1 MTRDSRQT
9 LGGQAFD
16 DDEIGQLVRDVAAG
30 WTMPPQRLDA
40 PSWRDR
46 VRSPRARRI
55 ASVRGWFGRVG
66 QAAAAAVALTVIGA
80 LVAVVITRPPVNPG
94 KSPAASP
101 GSSPRASA
109 GAQASPL
116 PKLIVP
122 GAQPNPAVV
131 IVQTDLGD
139 FARVD
144 LEKGTIG
151 TSLTTRSYSTSVHV
165 ASDGTLTCLCVAES
179 GQVNGNATRMD
190 VTFQQFAP
198 DGSQAASVP
207 VETFIGKI
215 DPRDPVGSNPDNP
228 SNVLVKTSYSDDGR
242 YGFVG
247 WSVRAHPVWHSGI
260 VVVDLRDGSLV
271 SRLDLPDATTGA
283 DTARRLVDAP
293 RVVGVAGSG
302 ELVLARSWYE
312 STQST
317 QFGARYTFDNDVY
330 RVGFA
335 AGTWSD
341 LTAMP
346 AAANCGNE
354 VIQGGPLAAGGTW
367 LVCGS
372 GGTSLTVIRRIAA
385 DSTSIGDIRVTSVH
399 AIEGEMVAASP
410 DGSRLFVW
418 DPVSA
423 ILTRVD
429 LATGETT
436 TGTGPTAR
444 LDRGPLSAIG
454 EWLAPPVAA
463 KSLLRGGVIVSADGS
478 RVYGV
483 GVNTDFNDRGVAGS
497 AGVYAFDASTMASV
511 GHWDPT
517 ADFVSLAISH
527 DGASVYAAGLPGVDA
542 AGNDQAS
549 QGASI
554 TVFSTRDGSV
564 QLIAGELGFGML
576 TFPSPVLN

>member
-1 MTRDSRQT
+1 MTRDSRQP
-9 LGGQAFD
+9 LGGQTFD
-16 DDEIGQLVRDVAAG
+16 DEDIGQLVRDVAAG
-30 WTMPPQRLDA
+30 WTMPSQRLDA

-46 VRSPRARRI
+46 VRSPGARRI
-55 ASVRGWFGRVG
+55 ASVRGWFGRLG

-101 GSSPRASA
+101 GSSPRPST

-122 GAQPNPAVV
+122 GALPNPAVV

-165 ASDGTLTCLCVAES
+165 AADGTLTCLCVAES
-179 GQVNGNATRMD
+179 GQVNGNPTRMD
-190 VTFQQFAP
+190 VTFTQYGP
-198 DGSQAASVP
+198 DGSQTASVP
-207 VETFIGKI
+207 VDSFVGQP

-228 SNVLVKTSYSDDGR
+228 SNVLVATSYSDDGQ

-260 VVVDLRDGSLV
+260 VVVDLRDGTVV
-271 SRLDLPDATTGA
+271 SKLDLPDATTGT

-293 RVVGVAGSG
+293 HVVGAGSG
-302 ELVLARSWYE
+302 QLLLARSWYE
-312 STQST
+312 TTQST
-317 QFGARYTFDNDVY
+317 QFGARYRFDNDVY

-335 AGTWSD
+335 GGSLSD
-341 LTAMP
+341 PTAMP
-346 AAANCGNE
+346 GAANCGDD
-354 VIQGGPLAAGGTW
+354 VIRVGLLPAGGTW
-367 LVCGS
+367 LACGN
-372 GGTSLTVIRRIAA
+372 GGTSLTVIRRIAS
-385 DSTSIGDIRVTSVH
+385 DGSSIGDIRVTSVH

-410 DGSRLFVW
+410 DGSALFIW
-418 DPVSA
+418 DPISTE
-423 ILTRVD
+423 LTRVD
-429 LATGETT
+429 LASGETT
-436 TGTGPTAR
+436 KGQGATAR
-444 LDRGPLSAIG
+444 VERGPLSAFGDWI
-454 EWLAPPVAA
+454 APPVAA
-463 KSLLRGGVIVSADGS
+463 KSLLRGGVLVSPDGT
-478 RVYGV
+478 RVYAV
-483 GVNTDFNDRGVAGS
+483 GVHDGQNGHEVAS
-497 AGVYAFDASTMASV
+497 SDGVYAFDASTLASV

-517 ADFVSLAISH
+517 ADFVSLAISR
-527 DGASVYAAGLPGVDA
+527 DGAYVYAAGLPGVDA
-542 AGNDQAS
+542 AGNEQAT

-554 TVFSTRDGSV
+554 TVFSARDGSV

>member
-1 MTRDSRQT
+1 MSDESRRPLGTDS
-9 LGGQAFD
+9 FD
-16 DDEIGQLVRDVAAG
+16 DEAIVALVRETAAG
-30 WTMPPQRLDA
+30 WAMPPVRLDA
-40 PSWRDR
+40 PSWRER
-46 VRSPRARRI
+46 VRSPRARRV
-55 ASVRGWFGRVG
+55 ASARGWFGRLG
-66 QAAAAAVALTVIGA
+66 QAATAAVALTIIGA
-80 LVAVVITRPPVNPG
+80 LVAVVITRPPINPG
-94 KSPAASP
+94 KSPAVSP
-101 GSSPRASA
+101 PSSPRAST

-122 GAQPNPAVV
+122 GALPNPAVV

-151 TSLTTRSYSTSVHV
+151 GSLTTRSYSTSVHV
-165 ASDGTLTCLCVAES
+165 APDGTLTCLCVAES

-190 VTFQQFAP
+190 VTFEQFAP
-198 DGSQAASVP
+198 DGNQAASVP
-207 VETFIGKI
+207 VETFVGKI

-228 SNVLVKTSYSDDGR
+228 SNVLVKMSYSDDGR

-247 WSVRAHPVWHSGI
+247 WSVRAHPVWHSGV
-260 VVVDLRDGSLV
+260 VVVDLLDGSV
-271 SRLDLPDATTGA
+271 ASRLDLPDATTGA

-302 ELVLARSWYE
+302 ELLLARSWYE
-312 STQST
+312 STPSI
-317 QFGARYTFDNDVY
+317 QFGARYRFDNDVY
-330 RVGFA
+330 RVAFA
-335 AGTWSD
+335 AGNWSD
-341 LTAMP
+341 LTALP
-346 AAANCGNE
+346 AAANCGDD
-354 VIQGGPLAAGGTW
+354 VIQGGPLPAGGTW

-372 GGTSLTVIRRIAA
+372 GGTSLTVIRRFAA
-385 DSTSIGDIRVTSVH
+385 DGSSIGDIRVTSVH

-429 LATGETT
+429 LATGVTT
-436 TGTGPTAR
+436 TGTGSTAR
-444 LDRGPLSAIG
+444 VDRGPLSAIG
-454 EWLAPPVAA
+454 EWLAPPAAA
-463 KSLLRGGVIVSADGS
+463 KSLLRGGVIASADGS

-483 GVNTDFNDRGVAGS
+483 GVNTDFNDHGVAGS

-517 ADFVSLAISH
+517 ADFVSLAISR

-554 TVFSTRDGSV
+554 TVFSARDGSV

-576 TFPSPVLN
+576 SFPSPVLN